1 MSSWTWEG
9 MGYLLH
15 NGSLL
20 SLTCADICLLFF
32 VPSYAGISCC
42 CTWSCHQLW
51 LLHLCPICLP
61 HFYPEGLLTI
71 PDPAVTFDCHIHD
84 LCLILIFTPGACWS
98 IFRTWFSLGC
108 SQLRLLSNLVA
119 FLCTAG
125 IFCALWGCLQVQHL
139 GHLIQPQ
146 LQHGCDVMIEF
157 CFPISIAF
165 FSECI
170 RGGEPCCSLAYL
182 WFCLRRSLS
191 PGSFLRNP
199 HQPQAHSLAFSPGF
213 NENWMKDPDDPD
225 ESWIVPDYF
234 SSIKLWINLA
244 PTSLRSCLLLIFEV
258 QFVLFCFVLFL
269 TSFHQLLRHLSLQ

>member
-1 MSSWTWEG
+1 

-146 LQHGCDVMIEF
+146 LQQGCDVMIEF

-191 PGSFLRNP
+191 PGVLSQESTPTTGSLSCFLSRF
-199 HQPQAHSLAFSPGF
+199 QWKL
-213 NENWMKDPDDPD
+213 D
-225 ESWIVPDYF
+225 ERSRW
-234 SSIKLWINLA
+234 SRWKLNHPW
-244 PTSLRSCLLLIFEV
+244 LLF
-258 QFVLFCFVLFL
+258 
-269 TSFHQLLRHLSLQ
+269 